1 MKVAILTDIHSNL
14 PALEAVLSAIDE
26 AGIERRWCL
35 GDVVGYGAQPD
46 ECTKLVSERCELS
59 LVGNHDLAVT
69 GEISTEV
76 FSASAAA
83 AVEWTRA
90 NSADSTI
97 DFLKAQRPENTE
109 HEVGLYHASPRDPV
123 WEYVLAVD
131 QARECIAEQA
141 SRVSFIGHSHVAL
154 WFSDSDG
161 PPGAD
166 GGGQAEDGRVM
177 DLSEHRWLLNPG
189 QRGPAS
195 RRRSARRL
203 AGAGH
208 GRVEGRLSPRGLRHR
223 HGGGGDQGGG
233 PPRVARRPPL
243 RGPIMAPERART
255 GLSGAPATIAAM
267 PNSLRPIVLALF
279 LAAAAVGILG
289 CGGSSGPD
297 PSISAQE
304 AAVLSSKIDE
314 IQANVQV
321 GSCLVAADKTDDL
334 IADVQELPS
343 SVNSDVK
350 SALQNGANQLK
361 ILLADPTQCQGRTTT
376 SQTTTSTPSTT
387 ASTTTKTQPTTTTRT
402 QTQPTTTTN
411 TSTQGTTIGGNS
423 GGIGPGQMS
432 PRSPKGEL
440 ISDRYRIEDRLGSGG
455 MSTVFRATDTILER
469 TVAVKILA
477 EHLSDDDRFVARF
490 RREALAVAKLVHP
503 NIVQVYDTGNDGGQY
518 YIVMEYVRGRSG
530 AQLLQAEG
538 KLDPETSVEIGVQA
552 CAGLDYAHRHG
563 IIHRDVKPGN
573 LMIIGGPA
581 GGGDMTVKL
590 ADFGIARASEQTR
603 ITQVGSVVGT
613 AAYLAPEQARGEEAN
628 PSTDVYSLGVV
639 LYQFLTGRLPYE
651 GASLAELAV
660 RQQSEQ
666 PLHPSSYSEDVPEA
680 VGDAVLVAL
689 ESDPSRRFAA
699 AGELADALR
708 RGLTGESPVRTAQTR
723 VLGGDAP
730 TSATRHMPRTR
741 TQRQRRPVQPRGRQA
756 PAQAPRRRRAPQMAR
771 NLLALIAILLL
782 AAAVAAIVVLA
793 SSNSGGKINLDQVV
807 KQNVNDQ
814 IDALKQVVD
823 DNTK

>member
-1 MKVAILTDIHSNL
+1 
-14 PALEAVLSAIDE
+14 
-26 AGIERRWCL
+26 
-35 GDVVGYGAQPD
+35 
-46 ECTKLVSERCELS
+46 
-59 LVGNHDLAVT
+59 
-69 GEISTEV
+69 
-76 FSASAAA
+76 
-83 AVEWTRA
+83 
-90 NSADSTI
+90 
-97 DFLKAQRPENTE
+97 
-109 HEVGLYHASPRDPV
+109 
-123 WEYVLAVD
+123 
-131 QARECIAEQA
+131 
-141 SRVSFIGHSHVAL
+141 
-154 WFSDSDG
+154 
-161 PPGAD
+161 
-166 GGGQAEDGRVM
+166 
-177 DLSEHRWLLNPG
+177 
-189 QRGPAS
+189 
-195 RRRSARRL
+195 
-203 AGAGH
+203 
-208 GRVEGRLSPRGLRHR
+208 
-223 HGGGGDQGGG
+223 
-233 PPRVARRPPL
+233 
-243 RGPIMAPERART
+243 
-255 GLSGAPATIAAM
+255 
-267 PNSLRPIVLALF
+267 
-279 LAAAAVGILG
+279 
-289 CGGSSGPD
+289 
-297 PSISAQE
+297 
-304 AAVLSSKIDE
+304 
-314 IQANVQV
+314 
-321 GSCLVAADKTDDL
+321 
-334 IADVQELPS
+334 
-343 SVNSDVK
+343 
-350 SALQNGANQLK
+350 
-361 ILLADPTQCQGRTTT
+361 
-376 SQTTTSTPSTT
+376 
-387 ASTTTKTQPTTTTRT
+387 
-402 QTQPTTTTN
+402 
-411 TSTQGTTIGGNS
+411 
-423 GGIGPGQMS
+423 MS

-590 ADFGIARASEQTR
+590 ADFGIARATEQSR

-613 AAYLAPEQARGEEAN
+613 AAYLAPEQARGDEAN
-628 PSTDVYSLGVV
+628 PSSDVYSLGVV

-666 PLHPSSYSEDVPEA
+666 PLHPSSYNDAVPEA

-708 RGLTGESPVRTAQTR
+708 RGLTGESPARTAQTR
-723 VLGGDAP
+723 VLGGDTP
-730 TSATRHMPRTR
+730 TASTRHMPRTR
-741 TQRQRRPVQPRGRQA
+741 TQRQRRPVQPRQRQA
-756 PAQAPRRRRAPQMAR
+756 APPPRRRRAPQMAR
-771 NLLALIAILLL
+771 NLLAIIAILLL

-793 SSNSGGKINLDQVV
+793 SGNGGGKINLDQVV